1 MRFKGTLVLVVAAA
15 AVGAWLYFYEVRGR
29 EGRERAK
36 EAEGRLWQLEE
47 KDVAAIALLSPD
59 GRIEARRQ
67 EKEGWRIT
75 LPRALDADGAE
86 LDRLARSA
94 ATLGRGETVEA
105 DAADLG
111 RFGLQPP
118 ASGVELTSSDGKKYR
133 VDFGS
138 GNPAGSFTYAV
149 RSGEKA
155 VFQVPAAAAGSF
167 RVELDDLR
175 DRTLLPFDQ
184 AEAVELE
191 LVSPRG
197 RIALVKDG
205 EDRWWFRGVEKRE
218 AAGPDVRG
226 ILNAL
231 SLGKIHEFSDL
242 GVEEYAN
249 PGLGRPFI
257 EARVQHGPD
266 GKSARLLIG
275 TQQSKLRAAAAAV
288 ILPRAADGVYL
299 ARDLSR
305 PDPFFVGQEL
315 VDKLLKSPDEIRDRA
330 LASFQRWEADTILL
344 WNSKGTFEFHKS
356 GGEWYLGGERKR
368 AKWDAVNG
376 ILDALGSPVLRWIDR
391 PEAPA
396 AYGLD
401 RPPVRAVVK
410 KGGTVLADVSLGS
423 AASDG
428 LHARAAGDPSVKVAD
443 PEGLDWLDRKPEDYV
458 ETPAEPGTATE

>member
-1 MRFKGTLVLVVAAA
+1 MRFKGTLVLVVVAA
-15 AVGAWLYFYEVRGR
+15 AVGAWLYFYEVRGK

-47 KDVAAIALLSPD
+47 TEVAAVALTSPD

-67 EKEGWRIT
+67 EEEGWRIT

-86 LDRLARSA
+86 LDRLVRSA

-118 ASGVELTSSDGKKYR
+118 ASGVELTSRDGKKYR
-133 VDFGS
+133 VDFGTS
-138 GNPAGSFTYAV
+138 NPTGSFTYAV
-149 RSGEKA
+149 RSGERT
-155 VFQVPAAAAGSF
+155 VFQVPAAAAESF
-167 RVELDDLR
+167 RVKLEDLR
-175 DRTLLPFDQ
+175 DRTLLAFDQ
-184 AEAVELE
+184 ADAVELE
-191 LVSPRG
+191 LVTPKG

-205 EDRWWFRGVEKRE
+205 EDRWWFKGVEKRE
-218 AAGPDVRG
+218 ANGPEVRG

-231 SLGKIHEFSDL
+231 SLGKIREFSDL
-242 GVEEYAN
+242 GAAGYAN
-249 PGLGRPFI
+249 PGLDRPFI
-257 EARVQHGPD
+257 DARVLAGPD
-266 GKSARLLIG
+266 RAPKRLVVG
-275 TQQSKLRAAAAAV
+275 TEQSKLRAAAPSAT
-288 ILPRAADGVYL
+288 LPGAEGVYL
-299 ARDLSR
+299 ARDESR
-305 PDPFFVGQEL
+305 PAPFFVDREL
-315 VDKLLKSPDEIRDRA
+315 VDKLLKSPEEIRDRA
-330 LASFQRWEADTILL
+330 LASFQRWEADTLLL

-423 AASDG
+423 SAPDG

-458 ETPAEPGTATE
+458 ETPAEPGTGGE